1 MKNLMR
7 GMRVSIPLLILSAP
21 VLAQE
26 RYQDYAFVGAGVTY
40 GESVFSTDGAK
51 AGIEPSLFY
60 NGKYGFID
68 GSLANYS
75 LTPWLGLSGN
85 LRFAEVSDDFDDI
98 SRGIKNRDGNADLGI
113 TVGTV
118 GARLTYLQ
126 DVTNVH
132 DGYEIQLHL
141 GRAFDTPFDQWVL
154 SPYVEVDYRSKKL
167 SQHLYNVSA
176 QESAASGLAQFDAEE
191 TWVYKA
197 GLISLYDVTE
207 QWLAIAKVEFEHHD
221 SNSPLIQN
229 DLAWQISLGGA
240 YKF

>member
-7 GMRVSIPLLILSAP
+7 GMRVSIPLLVLSAP
-21 VLAQE
+21 VWAQE
-26 RYQDYAFVGAGVTY
+26 QYQDYAFVGAGVTY
-40 GESVFSTDGAK
+40 GESAFSTDGAK

-60 NGKYGFID
+60 NGQYGFID

-98 SRGIKNRDGNADLGI
+98 PRGIKNRDGNADLGI

-176 QESAASGLAQFDAEE
+176 QESAASGLAQFD
-191 TWVYKA
+191 
-197 GLISLYDVTE
+197 
-207 QWLAIAKVEFEHHD
+207 
-221 SNSPLIQN
+221 
-229 DLAWQISLGGA
+229 
-240 YKF
+240 